1 MTCPRC
7 GGESRPGAVF
17 CSDCG
22 ANLGGACPACGA
34 PRRGAGRFCETCGAP
49 LGAAAALADAP
60 PRFAAR
66 RGYTPPHLAER
77 ALSSRS
83 ALEGERKQITVLF
96 ADIKS
101 SMELLADRDPEEA
114 RRLLD
119 PVLVIMMEA
128 VHAYEG
134 IVNQVLGDGIMA
146 LFGAPL
152 ALEDHALRAGYAA
165 LRMRDELVRHG
176 EETLRRHGV
185 PLQIRIGL
193 NSGDVLVRSIGSDL
207 DMDYSAIGQ
216 TTHLAARLE
225 QLATPGTALC
235 SAATLR
241 LAEGFFQSR
250 ALGPVPIRG
259 LAEPVEVYE
268 LVGVTLAQQRF
279 HAAAARG
286 LTRFVGR
293 RQEYDT
299 IAEALRRAGAGHGQ
313 LVALVG
319 EPGVGKSRLVW
330 EVTRSPLTQGWRVL
344 EASALSYGGG
354 TPYLPLRRL
363 LQGYFQID
371 DRDDAGRIR
380 EKVMGALL
388 ALDPRFAELAIPLL
402 SLLDIP
408 TPDAAWAALDP
419 PQRRQQINDAIRR
432 LLVRESEIQPLLVVL
447 EDLHWVDRETEAL
460 LDTLVQRLSTS
471 RMALLVNCRPEYLLP
486 WGSRISFTQIRL
498 EPLDAAGAG
507 ELLTALLGDDP
518 ALRPHAAAL
527 IARTG
532 GNPYFLEETVRTLAQ
547 TGVLEGEPGHYRLVR
562 ALDHIDV
569 SPSVQSVVAARV
581 DGLTAE
587 DKRLLQAAA
596 VIGPTVPI
604 ELLRMIADLP
614 LESLRAGLMRL
625 REAGFL
631 YETRLYPE
639 AEYAFTHAVS
649 CDVAYG
655 SLLHERRRALHARIV
670 TAMASYYAE
679 RLPEHVEQLAHHAA
693 RGERWEEAVM
703 HSRAAA
709 AKAANRSAYRDAV
722 THLEQALAAL
732 ARLPETPERLAQAI
746 DLRLALRSSLFPLR
760 EIARDLKSLEEAEAL
775 ARRLDDR
782 RRLAWVL
789 AYMTRD
795 LSILGMPDQ
804 AIERGRQALAL
815 VPEAADLDL
824 EMLINGFLGSV
835 CFARGD
841 YRQAVELLGKG
852 VATLRGDLELRRFGL
867 PGPAAVFFRIWLVS
881 SLTRLGDFAE
891 AAAQAEES
899 LRIARLADQPLAL
912 MVAHYTNGFHLVHR
926 PDLPRAIAEL
936 ERSLELCHTWKLPAW
951 FSNIA
956 SILGYAYARSGR
968 MEEGVPLMQQAI
980 DESVAGGGMVNHSV
994 EVSRLGEAHLA
1005 AGRLDEAQAL
1015 GERALDLARKHKE
1028 RGNEALAL
1036 RLLAEVAIRQ
1046 RPHAE
1051 AAQGF
1056 FGQAAGIAAELGMAP
1071 LLDATKGR

>member
-1 MTCPRC
+1 
-7 GGESRPGAVF
+7 
-17 CSDCG
+17 
-22 ANLGGACPACGA
+22 
-34 PRRGAGRFCETCGAP
+34 
-49 LGAAAALADAP
+49 
-60 PRFAAR
+60 
-66 RGYTPPHLAER
+66 
-77 ALSSRS
+77 
-83 ALEGERKQITVLF
+83 
-96 ADIKS
+96 
-101 SMELLADRDPEEA
+101 
-114 RRLLD
+114 
-119 PVLVIMMEA
+119 
-128 VHAYEG
+128 
-134 IVNQVLGDGIMA
+134 
-146 LFGAPL
+146 
-152 ALEDHALRAGYAA
+152 
-165 LRMRDELVRHG
+165 
-176 EETLRRHGV
+176 
-185 PLQIRIGL
+185 
-193 NSGDVLVRSIGSDL
+193 
-207 DMDYSAIGQ
+207 
-216 TTHLAARLE
+216 
-225 QLATPGTALC
+225 
-235 SAATLR
+235 
-241 LAEGFFQSR
+241 
-250 ALGPVPIRG
+250 
-259 LAEPVEVYE
+259 
-268 LVGVTLAQQRF
+268 
-279 HAAAARG
+279 
-286 LTRFVGR
+286 
-293 RQEYDT
+293 
-299 IAEALRRAGAGHGQ
+299 
-313 LVALVG
+313 
-319 EPGVGKSRLVW
+319 
-330 EVTRSPLTQGWRVL
+330 
-344 EASALSYGGG
+344 
-354 TPYLPLRRL
+354 
-363 LQGYFQID
+363 
-371 DRDDAGRIR
+371 
-380 EKVMGALL
+380 MGALL

-419 PQRRQQINDAIRR
+419 PQRRQQTNDAIRR

-532 GNPYFLEETVRTLAQ
+532 GNPYFLEETVRTLVQ

-655 SLLHERRRALHARIV
+655 SLLHERRRGLHARIV

-722 THLEQALAAL
+722 THLEQSLAAL

-746 DLRLALRSSLFPLR
+746 DLRLALRSPLFPLR

-815 VPEAADLDL
+815 VPEAADLEL
-824 EMLINGFLGSV
+824 EMLINGLLGSV

-912 MVAHYTNGFHLVHR
+912 VVAHYTNGFHLVHR